1 MPIRHIDFVNGERKT
16 VEKLNIHEKK
26 AYSDVFMPRP
36 LRVTDRYKTPLICM
50 KPGQSIPPH
59 PSGAGVFYIVSGRA
73 VMTVDGVDVD
83 VVPGDMIF
91 IDKGEVRGI
100 RAVEELL
107 AFAVA
112 MI

>member
-1 MPIRHIDFVNGERKT
+1 
-16 VEKLNIHEKK
+16 
-26 AYSDVFMPRP
+26 
-36 LRVTDRYKTPLICM
+36 
-50 KPGQSIPPH
+50 
-59 PSGAGVFYIVSGRA
+59 
-73 VMTVDGVDVD
+73 MTVDGADVD

>member
-1 MPIRHIDFVNGERKT
+1 MERNKQ
-16 VEKLNIHEKK
+16 VEKVNIHEKK

-36 LRVTDRYKTPLICM
+36 LRVTDKYKTPLICM
-50 KPGQSIPPH
+50 KPGQAIPPH
-59 PSGAGVFYIVSGRA
+59 PSGAGVFYIVSGKA
-73 VMTVDGVDVD
+73 VMTVDGADVD

-91 IDKGEVRGI
+91 IEKGEVRGI

-112 MI
+112 ML